1 MTQVISSDTQVLLQ
15 VTGDSLRLGVAIKVG
30 G

>member
-15 VTGDSLRLGVAIKVG
+15 VTGDNLRLGVAVKVG

>member
-1 MTQVISSDTQVLLQ
+1 MTQVISSDTLVLLQ
-15 VTGDSLRLGVAIKVG
+15 VTGDSLRLGVVVKVG